1 MGSLWQDVKYGLRV
15 LGRSPTF
22 TGIAILTLAL
32 GIGAN
37 AAIFSLMNS
46 VLLRPLPV
54 EQAGRLVLFETA
66 GPYGLNDTFNYP
78 LYRDYRERNTVFSG
92 FFCFGDERFTLA
104 GRGSGESLDGLIVSG
119 NYFNVLGIRP
129 ALGRLLAPDDDRS
142 GAAPVAVMSHRLWE
156 RRFAADPAIVGK
168 SVVIDNHDFTVV
180 GVAPEEFNGTLRG
193 FVPAL
198 YVTMAMQ
205 PIVMPV
211 SGIDPLNDRRF
222 TWLFFMGRL
231 KDGVGLGQAQAS
243 LRALAGQIHAAAP
256 MNTEPDVV
264 LLDGSG
270 GQGERVSGFEA
281 PLLLLMG
288 AVGLVLVIACANV
301 ANLLLARG
309 EARRREVAVRL
320 AIGASRARLLR
331 QFLTESLLVA
341 VAGGLLG
348 AVLAVWLANWLVTLH
363 PPESLAALSIGA
375 GARLDWRVLGFLA
388 AVTLVAGLVA
398 GLAPAWQSARAPVTA
413 GLKDD
418 AGARGRRRWNLR
430 DGLVVCQ
437 VALSLIVLVA
447 SGLTLRSLART
458 ESIDPGFEPAKLLLA
473 PFDLGNSGY
482 SPERGHVFLKEL
494 RRRAAAMPGVESASV
509 AVVSP
514 LSGNGMRWTVFG
526 ADGHVFDKKPNFDFD
541 VVAPDYFHTL
551 HIPLLAGRDFDS
563 RDTDNSPPVVIVNR
577 AGARRLWP
585 GQNPIGRHLMLP
597 SIPPGKLLNLEV
609 VGVVGDSK
617 YRNLLDP
624 VAPAMYLPFAQRYRG
639 HGTLIVRTAGAPG
652 AMSGS
657 ARKLLASL
665 DPSVPVGGVTTM
677 REQESRSLYQARM
690 IALLLAAFGL
700 LSLALAVV
708 GIYGVSSYT
717 VARRTQEIGLRMALG
732 ARPEEV
738 LGMVLRQ
745 GAKLAIMGIG
755 AGIVAALGLTRLM
768 RSLLYGTSAADPFTF
783 AAMAVLLAAVAVA
796 ACYIPAR
803 RATRIDPIT
812 ALRHE

>member
-1 MGSLWQDVKYGLRV
+1 MGSLWQDVRYGLRV
-15 LGRSPTF
+15 LGRSRAF
-22 TGIAILTLAL
+22 TAIAILTLAL

-46 VLLRPLPV
+46 VLLNPLPV
-54 EQAGRLVLFETA
+54 EQPGRLVLLETA
-66 GPYGLNDTFNYP
+66 GPYGLNDVFNYP
-78 LYRDYRERNTVFSG
+78 LYRDYGARNTVFSG
-92 FFCFGDERFTLA
+92 LLCFGDQRFTLA
-104 GRGSGESLDGLIVSG
+104 GQGSGESLDGLIVSG
-119 NYFNVLGIRP
+119 NYFNVLGVRA
-129 ALGRLLAPDDDRS
+129 ALGRLLAPGDDRA
-142 GAAPVAVMSHRLWE
+142 GAAPVAVISHRLWQQ
-156 RRFAADPAIVGK
+156 RFAADPAIVGK

-180 GVAPEEFNGTLRG
+180 GVAPEEFSGTLRG
-193 FVPAL
+193 FLPAL
-198 YVTMAMQ
+198 YVTTAMQ

-222 TWLFFMGRL
+222 TWLFLMGRL
-231 KDGVGLGQAQAS
+231 KNGVGRGQAQAS
-243 LRALAGQIHAAAP
+243 LRALAGQIHAATP
-256 MNTEPDVV
+256 MNTESEVV
-264 LLDGSG
+264 LRDGSG
-270 GQGERVSGFEA
+270 GQSERVSGFEA

-288 AVGLVLVIACANV
+288 AVGLVLLIACANV

-309 EARRREVAVRL
+309 EARRREVAIRL

-331 QFLTESLLVA
+331 QFITESLLVA
-341 VAGGLLG
+341 AAGGVFG

-363 PPESLAALSIGA
+363 PPESLAALSIAA
-375 GARLDWRVLGFLA
+375 GARVDWRMLGFLA
-388 AVTLVAGLVA
+388 AVTLLAGLVA

-413 GLKDD
+413 GLKDA
-418 AGARGRRRWNLR
+418 AGPGGRRRWNLR
-430 DGLVVCQ
+430 GGLVVCQ

-447 SGLTLRSLART
+447 SGLTLRSLALT

-482 SPERGHVFLKEL
+482 TPERGRTFLGEL
-494 RRRAAAMPGVESASV
+494 QRRAAVMPGVESASL

-514 LSGNGMRWTVFG
+514 LSGNGMRWTVLG
-526 ADGHVFDKKPNFDFD
+526 ADGHVLDKKPNFDFD
-541 VVAPDYFHTL
+541 VVAPDYFRTMR
-551 HIPLLAGRDFDS
+551 IPLVAGRDFDS
-563 RDTDNSPPVVIVNR
+563 RDTPDSPSVVIVNR
-577 AGARRLWP
+577 AAAEQLWP
-585 GQNPIGRHLMLP
+585 GRNPTGHHLMLP
-597 SIPPGKLLNLEV
+597 NIPEGKRLNLEV

-624 VAPAMYLPFAQRYRG
+624 VAPAMYLPFAQGYRG
-639 HGTLIVRTAGAPG
+639 HATLILRTAGAPG
-652 AMSGS
+652 AMSAS
-657 ARKLLASL
+657 ARRLLASL

-690 IALLLAAFGL
+690 IALLLGSFGM
-700 LSLALAVV
+700 LSLVLAVV

-745 GAKLAIMGIG
+745 GAKLAGTGIA
-755 AGIVAALGLTRLM
+755 AGVLAALGLTRLM
-768 RSLLYGTSAADPFTF
+768 RSLLYGTSTGDPLTF
-783 AAMAVLLAAVAVA
+783 ASMAVLLAAVAVA